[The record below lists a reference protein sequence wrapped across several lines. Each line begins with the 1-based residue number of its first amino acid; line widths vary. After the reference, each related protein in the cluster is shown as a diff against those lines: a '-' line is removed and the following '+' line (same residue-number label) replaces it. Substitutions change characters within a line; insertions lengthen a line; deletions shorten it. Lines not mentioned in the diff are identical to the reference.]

1 MKKTDIISRM
11 AEREGITK
19 AQAEKAMDGF
29 LDAVKDGLQ
38 DGGRVAF
45 MGFGTFLVVERKARQ
60 GRNPKT
66 GEVIQ
71 IPESRAVKFT
81 PSEKLKEGFKG

>member
-1 MKKTDIISRM
+1 MKKADIISRM
-11 AEREGITK
+11 AEGAGITK
-19 AQAEKAMDGF
+19 AQAEKAMDG
-29 LDAVKDGLQ
+29 LLEAVKDGLK
-38 DGGRVAF
+38 DGGKVAF